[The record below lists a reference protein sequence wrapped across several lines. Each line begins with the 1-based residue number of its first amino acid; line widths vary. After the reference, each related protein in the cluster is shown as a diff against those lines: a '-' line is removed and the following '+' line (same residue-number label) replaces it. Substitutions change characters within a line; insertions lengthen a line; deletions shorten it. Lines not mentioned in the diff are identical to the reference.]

1 MIGTMRITKRTF
13 VSALKTTTM
22 KTKTILTSLGFA
34 LAFTFTVRAGNITP
48 AEARAI
54 VKEAYIYGF
63 PLVDNYR
70 IQYGYFVDRQN
81 PEFKAPWNQLKN
93 IPRVYTPADTAIQT
107 PNSDTPYSFVGMD
120 LRAEPMVLTVPPI
133 EKERYFSVQ
142 LIDAY
147 TFNFDYIGSRTTGNN
162 GGSYLVA
169 GPNWKGDTPKGV
181 KKVLRS
187 ETEFV
192 FAVYR
197 TQLFKPD
204 DLDNVKKVQ
213 ARYKAQTLS
222 AFLGTAAPKA
232 APVIDFIKTL
242 TPAEEKT
249 SPQFFNILSFVLQFC
264 PTDPSETEL
273 MARFA
278 RIGVGAG
285 KTMDASKL
293 SPEMKAGVEQG
304 VADAWADFGELE
316 KQFAAG
322 KVTSGDVFGTREY
335 LKNNYLYRMAAAV
348 LGIYG
353 NSKQEAMYPFY
364 AEDEAKQK
372 LTGANRYTVRFAPG
386 QLPPVHAFWSLTMY
400 ELPKSL
406 LVANPI
412 NRYLINSPM
421 LPQLK
426 RDADGGLTLLIQN
439 ESPGKEKEA
448 NWLPAPK
455 GPFVMAMR
463 LYWPKEEAVDGKW
476 TAPPAQQVKK

>member
-1 MIGTMRITKRTF
+1 
-13 VSALKTTTM
+13 M
-22 KTKTILTSLGFA
+22 KTKAVLEAA
-34 LAFTFTVRAGNITP
+34 LAAVLALTTVRAADITP
-48 AEARAI
+48 TEARAI
-54 VKEAYIYGF
+54 AKEAYVYGF

-81 PEFKAPWNQLKN
+81 PEFKAPWNQIVN

-120 LRAEPMVLTVPPI
+120 LRAEPIVLTVPPI

-169 GPNWKGDTPKGV
+169 GPNWKGETPKGV
-181 KKVLRS
+181 KKVFRS

-197 TQLFKPD
+197 TQLFNPG

-213 ARYKAQTLS
+213 AGYKAQTLS

-232 APVIDFIKTL
+232 APIIDFIKPL
-242 TPAEEKT
+242 SPAEEKT
-249 SPQFFNILSFVLQFC
+249 SPQFFNILNFVLQFC

-278 RIGVGAG
+278 KIGVGAG
-285 KTMDASKL
+285 KTVDGSN
-293 SPEMKAGVEQG
+293 PEIKKAIEQG
-304 VADAWADFGELE
+304 MAEAWAAFGGLE
-316 KQFAAG
+316 KEFAAG

-353 NSKQEAMYPFY
+353 NSKEEAMYPFY
-364 AEDEAKQK
+364 AVDGAKQK

-400 ELPKSL
+400 EMPKSL

-426 RDADGGLTLLIQN
+426 KDADGGITLYIQN
-439 ESPGKEKEA
+439 ESPGKEKEP

-463 LYWPKEEAVDGKW
+463 LYWPKEEAVNGKW
-476 TAPPAQQVKK
+476 TAPPAKQVK

>member
-1 MIGTMRITKRTF
+1 
-13 VSALKTTTM
+13 M
-22 KTKTILTSLGFA
+22 KTKTILTSLGLA
-34 LAFTFTVRAGNITP
+34 LALTFTVRAADLTP

-54 VKEAYIYGF
+54 AKEAYIYGF

-70 IQYGYFVDRQN
+70 IQYGYFVDTKN
-81 PEFKAPWNQLKN
+81 PEYKAPWNQLKN

-107 PNSDTPYSFVGMD
+107 PNSDTPYSFIGMD
-120 LRAEPMVLTVPPI
+120 LRAEPIVLTVPKI
-133 EKERYFSVQ
+133 EKERYFSIQ

-147 TFNFDYIGSRTTGNN
+147 TFNFDYIGSRTTGND
-162 GGSYLVA
+162 GGSFMIA
-169 GPNWKGDTPKGV
+169 GPNWKGETPKGV
-181 KKVLRS
+181 KKVMRS

-192 FAVYR
+192 LGAYR
-197 TQLFKPD
+197 TQLFNPGD
-204 DLDNVKKVQ
+204 IDNVKKVQ
-213 ARYKAQTLS
+213 AGYKAQPLS

-232 APVIDFIKTL
+232 APVIDFIKPL

-249 SPQFFNILSFVLQFC
+249 SAEFFNILNFILQFC

-278 RIGVGAG
+278 KIGVGAG
-285 KTMDASKL
+285 KTFDASKL
-293 SPEMKAGVEQG
+293 SPEMKAAVEQG
-304 VADAWADFGELE
+304 VADAWKDFDGLLKE
-316 KQFAAG
+316 FDAG

-364 AEDEAKQK
+364 AVDEAKQK
-372 LTGANRYTVRFAPG
+372 LNGANRCTVRFAPG

-400 ELPKSL
+400 EMPKSL

-421 LPQLK
+421 LPRLK
-426 RDADGGLTLLIQN
+426 KDADGGLTLLIQN
-439 ESPGKEKEA
+439 ESPGKDKES

-455 GPFVMAMR
+455 GPFMMAMR

-476 TAPPAQQVKK
+476 TAPPLQEVKK